1 MTPELNRVYVGDCLE
16 IMRPWPDM
24 KAVVVTDPVW
34 PNAKPEMH
42 GSDNPFE
49 ALRRSA
55 QEWPRLAQTA
65 IVHLGC
71 DSDPRILS
79 AIPPPLNFLRV
90 AWLRYA
96 RPHYKGNILY
106 SGDVAYVFGEP
117 RIPKGRKLLPGETT
131 MTESRYEKNGHPCP
145 RRIEHLIFLIAN
157 FTKEEDVVIDPF
169 MGSGTTVVAAERCGR
184 RWIGIEFDSEYAAI
198 AERRITRERAQVKLA
213 I

>member
-1 MTPELNRVYVGDCLE
+1 MTPELNRVYVGDSTK
-16 IMRPWPDM
+16 IMRKFPPM
-24 KAVVVTDPVW
+24 AAVIVTDPVW
-34 PNAKPEMH
+34 PNASVEMH
-42 GSDNPFE
+42 GSNDPYE

-55 QEWPRLAQTA
+55 QEWPRLARTA

-79 AIPPPLNFLRV
+79 AIPPPLTFLRV

-106 SGDVAYVFGEP
+106 SGDVAYVFGEARP
-117 RIPKGRKLLPGETT
+117 PKGRHLLPGENT
-131 MTESRYEKNGHPCP
+131 MTESRYERNGHPCP

-157 FTKEEDVVIDPF
+157 FSKDDDVIIDPF
-169 MGSGTTVVAAERCGR
+169 FGSGTTGVAAERCGR
-184 RWIGIEFDSEYAAI
+184 KWIGIEINPEYAAI
-198 AERRITRERAQVKLA
+198 AKGRIVRERSQLKLA